1 MARKVIYFTRTG
13 TCKRIAQQIAG
24 RLSLEIVEIKDN
36 HNWNGFIGY
45 WTAGF
50 YASTQKE
57 VEISINGEMSNT
69 DEFILVTPVRAGSIA
84 PAVKAFLRKYP
95 RNQVILVVS
104 SNGSRISDR
113 ADFISVFDIPKS
125 EKNEETVLS
134 HLVNQIKNRN
144 QA

>member
-57 VEISINGEMSNT
+57 VEISINGEVSNA
-69 DEFILVTPVRAGSIA
+69 DEFILVTPVWAGSIT
-84 PAVKAFLRKYP
+84 PAVKAFLKKYP

-134 HLVNQIKNRN
+134 DLINYINH
-144 QA
+144 

>member
-1 MARKVIYFTRTG
+1 MVNRKVIYFSRTD
-13 TCKRIAQQIAG
+13 TCKRIAERIAD
-24 RLSLEIVEIKDN
+24 RLSLETAEIKDN

-50 YASTQKE
+50 FASTNRE
-57 VEISINGEMSNT
+57 VEISINGNVSNT
-69 DEFILVTPVRAGSIA
+69 DEFILVTPVWAGSIA
-84 PAVKAFLRKYP
+84 PAVKAFLKKYP

-134 HLVNQIKNRN
+134 DLINYINH
-144 QA
+144 

>member
-57 VEISINGEMSNT
+57 VEISINGEVSNA
-69 DEFILVTPVRAGSIA
+69 DEFILVTPVWAGSIT
-84 PAVKAFLRKYP
+84 PAVKAFIKKYP

-134 HLVNQIKNRN
+134 DLINYINH
-144 QA
+144 